1 MLDNHGTKRQWT
13 IDCMN
18 SVFTLLPEL
27 LSFVVA
33 SMRHCHLPLLAA
45 VAVTL
50 EVEWISGGEDG
61 MPVCAHRKE
70 I

>member
-1 MLDNHGTKRQWT
+1 
-13 IDCMN
+13 MN
-18 SVFTLLPEL
+18 RFFTLLPQL